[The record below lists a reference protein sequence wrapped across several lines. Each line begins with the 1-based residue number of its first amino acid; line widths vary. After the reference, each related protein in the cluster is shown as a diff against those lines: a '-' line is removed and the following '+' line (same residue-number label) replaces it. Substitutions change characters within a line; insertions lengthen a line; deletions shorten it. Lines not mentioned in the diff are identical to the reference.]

1 MSKDAPHQPSIRYAA
16 RDGIASLVI
25 DQPGKMNA
33 MTYEMW
39 SSLPGLVE
47 RAERDPDLRLI
58 TLRGEGGRAFC
69 AGADISQFG
78 EKRDSADAVA
88 AYDKAVSKGNAAL
101 AGSTKPTVALI
112 SGICFGGGFG
122 LAMCCDLRVAA
133 AGSRF
138 RVPAARLG
146 LGYAFSNL
154 EMLAHKLGVGPTAD
168 LLLSARTIDAAEAA
182 AMGIVNAV
190 FPTETFES
198 EAQAYAA
205 RIAGNAPLT
214 LKAIKAALVEM
225 ARPEAERDPH
235 RVDSLVKACFS
246 SEDYREGRAAF
257 AEKREP
263 VFRGR

>member
-1 MSKDAPHQPSIRYAA
+1 MSNDAPHQPSIRYTAQN
-16 RDGIASLVI
+16 RVASLVI
-25 DQPGKMNA
+25 DQPAKMNA
-33 MTYEMW
+33 MTLEMW
-39 SSLPGLVE
+39 SSLPELIE

-58 TLRGEGGRAFC
+58 TLRGEGRRAFC

-78 EKRDSADAVA
+78 EKRAGADSVA
-88 AYDKAVSKGNAAL
+88 AYDNAVSKGNAAL
-101 AGSTKPTVALI
+101 AASTKPTLALI

-122 LAMCCDLRVAA
+122 LAMCCDLRVATA
-133 AGSRF
+133 ESRF

-154 EMLAHKLGVGPTAD
+154 EILAHKIGVGPTAD
-168 LLLSARTIDAAEAA
+168 LLFSARTIDAAEAA

-190 FPTETFES
+190 FSTENFES

-214 LKAIKAALVEM
+214 LKAVKAALVEM
-225 ARPEAERDPH
+225 AMPEAQRDPR
-235 RVDSLVKACFS
+235 RVDALVKACFS